1 MFSFWPPNR
10 NGNFKPIWPDPH
22 WPTPPCTGFTC
33 PVEVVGRL
41 RVKKFAPTLGSG
53 RERILS
59 DPPRPAYIYKNA
71 IRAFIFIPTY
81 IYKNAIR
88 VTHIYISLFSLQ
100 PPLSLSLFSICSSLT
115 FSQKKILSRLCQP
128 LTASSRRQPCQRSL
142 SLPHAAASPA
152 NSLSLSPPHAAFTP
166 TSPSRRHPPF
176 IIDPTSICYMPAL
189 LQYQMSKKKYHK
201 IYLQLIHVCEFFFFS
216 YFNIEEIYVNV
227 LVLFWCLI
235 LGYLFIFLVNID
247 WF

>member
-88 VTHIYISLFSLQ
+88 VTHIYIYPYFLYSLLF
-100 PPLSLSLFSICSSLT
+100 LSLFSICSSLT
-115 FSQKKILSRLCQP
+115 FSQKKILSRLRQP

-166 TSPSRRHPPF
+166 P
-176 IIDPTSICYMPAL
+176 PAL
-189 LQYQMSKKKYHK
+189 HHRSNFDLLHACFTTIPDEQKKISQNLFTAYSCVW
-201 IYLQLIHVCEFFFFS
+201 IFFFS
-216 YFNIEEIYVNV
+216 PISTLKKYMLMY
-227 LVLFWCLI
+227 
-235 LGYLFIFLVNID
+235 
-247 WF
+247 